1 MYMPPLGS
9 LFSLAG
15 KTVLVTGASSG
26 LGKSMALT
34 LAKAGASVGLVA
46 RRKSQLDEVASD
58 IAALGGKAHAVTL
71 DVTQVSAIDPV
82 LAEVEASLGPIDV
95 LVNNAGLSLDEK
107 ALQVEEAAYDTVLGV
122 NTRAPFFLAQ
132 AVARR
137 MVAEKR
143 PGSIVNIASLISLKV
158 VNNLATYAMSKAARS
173 RASDAPH
180 ARPPL
185 AAAGAARA
193 PGLCLHERDV
203 PPLSLPSQALDHM
216 TRALAKE
223 WIRHGIRVNSIQ
235 PGYIRTEINSEF
247 FDSPAGLEFISRMP
261 NKRRRD
267 LAEI

>member
-1 MYMPPLGS
+1 MPPLGS

-158 VNNLATYAMSKAARS
+158 
-173 RASDAPH
+173 
-180 ARPPL
+180 
-185 AAAGAARA
+185 
-193 PGLCLHERDV
+193 RDV